1 MIIDKLVF
9 LPLNYSLIINSVI
22 VKNGFSPFSLHL
34 DDTSGLFPLTLVL
47 SEFPVY
53 CVSYF

>member
-1 MIIDKLVF
+1 MVDKLVL
-9 LPLNYSLIINSVI
+9 LPLNFSLIINSVI

-34 DDTSGLFPLTLVL
+34 DDASGLFPLTLVL

>member
-1 MIIDKLVF
+1 MVDKLVL
-9 LPLNYSLIINSVI
+9 LPLNFSLIINSVI

-34 DDTSGLFPLTLVL
+34 DNTSGLFPLTLVL
-47 SEFPVY
+47 SKFPVY